1 VGAKAGDAG
10 GPASNQG
17 KLKEAWPTVINLM
30 VNGKPR
36 EVENNIDLQTYLT
49 SFDVNLKFVAVGY
62 NGEVIKKERFPEI
75 VLKNGDVLEIV
86 RPVGG
91 G

>member
-1 VGAKAGDAG
+1 M
-10 GPASNQG
+10 
-17 KLKEAWPTVINLM
+17 INLM

-36 EVENNIDLQTYLT
+36 EVEEDINLETYLMG
-49 SFDVNLKFVAVGY
+49 FDVNLKFVAVGY
-62 NGEVIKKERFPEI
+62 NGDVIKKEQFTDI
-75 VLKNGDVLEIV
+75 TLQNGDVLEIV

>member
-1 VGAKAGDAG
+1 M
-10 GPASNQG
+10 
-17 KLKEAWPTVINLM
+17 INLM

-36 EVENNIDLQTYLT
+36 EADDNTDLTTYLT
-49 SFDVNLKFVAVGY
+49 SFSVNLKFVAVGY
-62 NGEVIKKERFPEI
+62 NGDVIKKEQYDGI
-75 VLKNGDVLEIV
+75 TLKSGDTLEIV

>member
-1 VGAKAGDAG
+1 MID
-10 GPASNQG
+10 
-17 KLKEAWPTVINLM
+17 LT

-36 EVENNIDLQTYLT
+36 PIETSVDLETYLL
-49 SFDVNLKFVAVGY
+49 SFGLNLQFVAVGY
-62 NGEVIKKERFPEI
+62 NGEVVKKETYADLT
-75 VLKNGDVLEIV
+75 LKDGDVLEIV

>member
-1 VGAKAGDAG
+1 M
-10 GPASNQG
+10 
-17 KLKEAWPTVINLM
+17 INLT

-36 EVENNIDLQTYLT
+36 SLEESVDLATYLV
-49 SFDVNLKFVAVGY
+49 SFDLNLQYVAVGY
-62 NGEVIKKERFPEI
+62 NGEVIKRELYPE
-75 VLKNGDVLEIV
+75 VNLKDGDVLEIV

>member
-1 VGAKAGDAG
+1 MIH
-10 GPASNQG
+10 
-17 KLKEAWPTVINLM
+17 LL

-36 EVENNIDLQTYLT
+36 SLEGSTDLASYLAT
-49 SFDVNLKFVAVGY
+49 FGVNLKFVAVGY
-62 NGEVIKKERFPEI
+62 NGEVVKKEEFSA
-75 VLKNGDVLEIV
+75 VWLQDGDVLEIV

>member
-1 VGAKAGDAG
+1 M
-10 GPASNQG
+10 
-17 KLKEAWPTVINLM
+17 INLT

-36 EVENNIDLQTYLT
+36 PVDDDMDLESYLD
-49 SFDVNLKFVAVGY
+49 SFGLDLKHVAVGY
-62 NGEVIKKERFPEI
+62 NGD
-75 VLKNGDVLEIV
+75 VLKREQYPEVVLQDGDILEIV

>member
-1 VGAKAGDAG
+1 MID
-10 GPASNQG
+10 
-17 KLKEAWPTVINLM
+17 LT

-36 EVENNIDLQTYLT
+36 PIEASVDLETYLL
-49 SFDVNLKFVAVGY
+49 SFGLNLQFVAVGY
-62 NGEVIKKERFPEI
+62 NGEVVKKETYASLT
-75 VLKNGDVLEIV
+75 LKDGDILEIV

>member
-1 VGAKAGDAG
+1 M
-10 GPASNQG
+10 
-17 KLKEAWPTVINLM
+17 INLM

-36 EVENNIDLQTYLT
+36 EAEENVDLETYL
-49 SFDVNLKFVAVGY
+49 SGFDVNLRFIAVGY
-62 NGEVIKKERFPEI
+62 NGQVIKKDQFSNI
-75 VLKNGDVLEIV
+75 TLQDGDSLEIV

>member
-1 VGAKAGDAG
+1 M
-10 GPASNQG
+10 
-17 KLKEAWPTVINLM
+17 INLT

-36 EVENNIDLQTYLT
+36 PIDASVDLETYLM
-49 SFDVNLKFVAVGY
+49 SFGLNLQFVAVGY
-62 NGEVIKKERFPEI
+62 NGEVIRKEKYAGLTLI
-75 VLKNGDVLEIV
+75 DGDVLEIV

>member
-1 VGAKAGDAG
+1 M
-10 GPASNQG
+10 
-17 KLKEAWPTVINLM
+17 INLM

-36 EVENNIDLQTYLT
+36 ALDGAVDLVTYLN
-49 SFDVNLKFVAVGY
+49 SFGVKVEHVAVGY
-62 NGEVIKKERFPEI
+62 NGEVIKKEQFAE
-75 VLKNGDVLEIV
+75 VKLQDGDVLEIV

>member
-1 VGAKAGDAG
+1 M
-10 GPASNQG
+10 
-17 KLKEAWPTVINLM
+17 INLT

-36 EVENNIDLQTYLT
+36 PIDDTMDLESYLD
-49 SFDVNLKFVAVGY
+49 SFGLDLKHVAVGY
-62 NGEVIKKERFPEI
+62 NGDVLKREQYPEVI
-75 VLKNGDVLEIV
+75 LQDGDFLEIV

>member
-1 VGAKAGDAG
+1 MID
-10 GPASNQG
+10 
-17 KLKEAWPTVINLM
+17 LI

-36 EVENNIDLQTYLT
+36 EAEEDTSLEDYLIA
-49 SFDVNLKFVAVGY
+49 FNVNLKFVAVGY
-62 NGEVIKKERFPEI
+62 NGQVLKKESYSSI
-75 VLKNGDVLEIV
+75 TLQAGDALEIV

>member
-1 VGAKAGDAG
+1 M
-10 GPASNQG
+10 
-17 KLKEAWPTVINLM
+17 INLM

-36 EVENNIDLQTYLT
+36 DLEESMDLETYLT
-49 SFDVNLKFVAVGY
+49 SFGVNLEHVAVGY
-62 NGEVIKKERFPEI
+62 NGEVVRKEDYADLR
-75 VLKNGDVLEIV
+75 LRDGDVLEIV

>member
-1 VGAKAGDAG
+1 M
-10 GPASNQG
+10 
-17 KLKEAWPTVINLM
+17 INLI

-36 EVENNIDLQTYLT
+36 EIEEDTTLEAYLLT
-49 SFDVNLKFVAVGY
+49 FDVNLKFVAVGY
-62 NGEVIKKERFPEI
+62 NGQVVKKDSYA
-75 VLKNGDVLEIV
+75 VTKLQNGDALEIV

>member
-1 VGAKAGDAG
+1 MRHVVE
-10 GPASNQG
+10 
-17 KLKEAWPTVINLM
+17 LT

-36 EVENNIDLQTYLT
+36 EIPQPQDLL
-49 SFDVNLKFVAVGY
+49 SFLEGFGLNLEFVAVGY
-62 NGEVIKKERFPEI
+62 NGEVLDKEEFPRI
-75 VLKNGDVLEIV
+75 VLKHGDVLEIV

>member
-1 VGAKAGDAG
+1 M
-10 GPASNQG
+10 
-17 KLKEAWPTVINLM
+17 INLM

-36 EVENNIDLQTYLT
+36 PIEDSVDLETYLA
-49 SFDVNLKFVAVGY
+49 SFGFNLRFVAVGY
-62 NGEVIKKERFPEI
+62 NGDVVKKDKFASLT
-75 VLKNGDVLEIV
+75 LKEGDVLEIV

>member
-1 VGAKAGDAG
+1 MIK
-10 GPASNQG
+10 
-17 KLKEAWPTVINLM
+17 LM

-36 EVENNIDLQTYLT
+36 EADDSTDLATYLL

-62 NGEVIKKERFPEI
+62 NGDVIKKERYSEI
-75 VLKNGDVLEIV
+75 TLKNGDTLEIV